1 MNDPLAAPDT
11 PSPPSLRRALGW
23 SAAAMS
29 ALIALT
35 IAACGGGSSSGAAPA
50 TDGPAASGAPRA
62 TVLGVTLAS
71 PWGLAFLPDGRML
84 VTQKGGSLVI
94 VRADGSAVDA
104 TVGGVPAVNA
114 SGQGGLLDVA
124 LDPDFATDPWI
135 YLTYSEDGDG
145 GAGTALARGRLINNE
160 LQDLA
165 VIWRQAPKVNSGS
178 HFGSRI
184 VFRSDKT
191 LYVTVGER
199 GQDDPANPTAQNA
212 QNVAK
217 TLGKVVRL
225 NRDGSIPPG
234 NPVFAAAGALPGL
247 WSLGHRN
254 PQGAALRP
262 GTDELWLTEH
272 GPQGGD
278 ELNRVLAGRNYG
290 WPLVS
295 YGCPYGA
302 PVGDACRVGGGTHA
316 PNYEEPKSFWV
327 PTSIAPAGL
336 AFYNADKFPEWQGNA
351 FAGALAGRSLWRIV
365 LDANG
370 NVSAREEVAAV
381 KALGK
386 RIRDVR
392 QGPDGWLYLLSDDG
406 KLIRIER

>member
-1 MNDPLAAPDT
+1 
-11 PSPPSLRRALGW
+11 
-23 SAAAMS
+23 MS

-35 IAACGGGSSSGAAPA
+35 IAACGGGTSAAQA
-50 TDGPAASGAPRA
+50 TDGPAPSGAPKA
-62 TVLGVTLAS
+62 TVLGVSLAS

-94 VRADGSAVDA
+94 VRADGSAVEA
-104 TVGGVPAVNA
+104 TVSGIPAVNA

-124 LDPDFATDPWI
+124 IDPDFAADPWV
-135 YLTYSEDGDG
+135 YLTYSEDGVG
-145 GAGTALARGRLINNE
+145 GAGTALARGRLINNG
-160 LQDLA
+160 LKDLA
-165 VIWRQAPKVNSGS
+165 VIWRQAPKVGGGA

-191 LYVTVGER
+191 LYVTAGER

-254 PQGAALRP
+254 PQGAALHP
-262 GTDELWLTEH
+262 GTGELWLTEH
-272 GPQGGD
+272 GPRGGD
-278 ELNRVLAGRNYG
+278 ELNRVLPGRNYG

-295 YGCPYGA
+295 YGCPYSFA
-302 PVGDACRVGGGTHA
+302 QSDPACRPGGGTHA
-316 PNYEEPKSFWV
+316 PTYEEPKATWQPVS
-327 PTSIAPAGL
+327 TAPSGL
-336 AFYNADKFPEWQGNA
+336 AFYSGDKFPEWRGNA
-351 FAGALAGRSLWRIV
+351 FAGALAGQSLWRIV
-365 LDANG
+365 LDASG
-370 NVSAREEVAAV
+370 NVSEREEVAAV